1 MDKNKKEELAA
12 LFMQAGKA
20 HHHAYI
26 ETDGDDPEWPLWYSE
41 HLKESLPAMLGTPL
55 TRSKIVFELVRLDKA
70 AVPSQTHWTQTY
82 AEDLVGKYGS
92 AS

>member
-41 HLKESLPAMLGTPL
+41 HLKESLPALLGVEM
-55 TRSKIVFELVRLDKA
+55 TRSRIIYELMHLDDTADTSKE
-70 AVPSQTHWTQTY
+70 HWTEVY
-82 AEDLVGKYGS
+82 AETLLAKYS
-92 AS
+92 A